1 MTATTHDSQ
10 HDSHWQVQEAKQ
22 RFSELLRSVQ
32 SEGPQ
37 FVTKH
42 GEEIA
47 VVIDIEEYRRL
58 HPASQT
64 RSFKEWL
71 LGGPEWDDEFIEL
84 VNERPKEYASDEDL
98 AMFEDWD

>member
-1 MTATTHDSQ
+1 MTTTANTANDA
-10 HDSHWQVQEAKQ
+10 HWQVQEAKQ

-32 SEGPQ
+32 SDGPQ

-58 HPASQT
+58 HPAPRPKT
-64 RSFKEWL
+64 FKEWL
-71 LGGPEWDDEFIEL
+71 LNGPKLEDEFIDL
-84 VNERPKEYASDEDL
+84 INERPKHYPSEEDIKF
-98 AMFEDWD
+98 FEELE